1 MVYSRRLSFGGNMS
15 KARQTKQGLLIP
27 SSMLKG
33 IQAPVSVRRGGKVLI
48 VESKAREAARRRMTR
63 MVKKLRAASTD
74 GERITAGAIADEV
87 ETVRRSRA
95 GHR

>member
-1 MVYSRRLSFGGNMS
+1 MS
-15 KARQTKQGLLIP
+15 GARYTKEGLLIP

-48 VESKAREAARRRMTR
+48 VESKAREAARKRLTR
-63 MVKKLRAASTD
+63 MVRKLRTASAED
-74 GERITAGAIADEV
+74 EGMTAGAIADQV
-87 ETVRRSRA
+87 EAVRRNRA

>member
-1 MVYSRRLSFGGNMS
+1 MVYSPGLSFGGNMS
-15 KARQTKQGLLIP
+15 GARYTKQGLLIP

-48 VESKAREAARRRMTR
+48 VESKAREAARKRLAR
-63 MVKKLRAASTD
+63 MVRKLRAASAED
-74 GERITAGAIADEV
+74 QGITAGAIAEEV
-87 ETVRRSRA
+87 EAIRRNRA